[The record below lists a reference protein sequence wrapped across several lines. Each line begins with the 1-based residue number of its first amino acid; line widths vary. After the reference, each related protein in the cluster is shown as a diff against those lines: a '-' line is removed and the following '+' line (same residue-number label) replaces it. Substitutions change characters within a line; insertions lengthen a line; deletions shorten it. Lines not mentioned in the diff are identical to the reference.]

1 MAKTQPPPKS
11 VDVAIVGAGLAGLTA
26 AVGLVQQGVSVA
38 VFERSEI
45 LGGRAASWTDDKTGV
60 PIHIGPHILL
70 SAYPNMKKLMGL
82 LGTDHQV
89 EWMDSNFIR
98 LVDGER
104 FYEVKAAPLPPPFH
118 FMPSM
123 ISDPNLSTRDL
134 LSNTRVAL
142 YAMRMSKEDIRHLDL
157 MNGVSFLRQM
167 GVSWNMIHRF
177 WSFTCMSILNV
188 PLELCSAG
196 ALMRFFQMML
206 GHSDTIFGLPK
217 VGLGDLFAPQAVDY
231 IRERGGTLHMKTEV
245 KGFLLEDGECRGLR
259 LSRNRVV
266 RAKSVISTL
275 PPHVLRALVPDEW
288 SGHKF
293 VGDLGAFEPCPY
305 IASYLFFD
313 RKLSDM
319 KFWARV
325 HKPTDL
331 NCDFYDLSNI
341 NPEVFGDNSIIT
353 SNIIYC
359 HRVEHLSDAEVAQAT
374 LAELRENLP
383 SAREAKLVHSVIN
396 RIPMAIHCPFPGTE
410 LARPPVNTPVGGFYL
425 AGDWVQTGVPS
436 SMEGAVRAGWVA
448 AEKILASHGISC
460 SYAEEVEPLRGL
472 TGVVNRLRGRLPRRR
487 GWVQRMGAGA

>member
-1 MAKTQPPPKS
+1 M
-11 VDVAIVGAGLAGLTA
+11 
-26 AVGLVQQGVSVA
+26 SVA

-45 LGGRAASWTDDKTGV
+45 LGGRAASWKDEKTGV

-70 SAYPNMKKLMGL
+70 SAYPNMKKLMTL
-82 LGTDHQV
+82 LGTTHHVD
-89 EWMDSNFIR
+89 WLASNFIR

-118 FMPSM
+118 FLPSM
-123 ISDPNLSTRDL
+123 ITDPNLSTRDL

-142 YAMRMSKEDIRHLDL
+142 YAMRMSPEDIRYLDV
-157 MNGVSFLRQM
+157 MNAVSFLRRM

-177 WSFTCMSILNV
+177 WTFICMSILNV

-196 ALMRFFQMML
+196 ALMRFFQLML
-206 GHSDTIFGLPK
+206 GHSDTVFGLPK

-231 IRERGGTLHMKTEV
+231 LRERGGSVHLKTEV
-245 KGFLLEDGECRGLR
+245 KGFLVEEGECRGLQ
-259 LSRNRVV
+259 LSRNRTV
-266 RAKSVISTL
+266 RAKSVIATL
-275 PPHVLRALVPDEW
+275 PPQALRALVAPEW
-288 SGHKF
+288 AGYKF
-293 VGDLGAFEPCPY
+293 VQDLSVFEPCPY

-325 HKPTDL
+325 HRPTDL

-341 NPEVFGDNSIIT
+341 NPEVFGSNSMIT

-359 HRVEHLSDAEVAQAT
+359 HRAEHLSDAQVVQAT

-383 SAREAKLVHSVIN
+383 SAREAKLVHSVVN

-410 LARPPVNTPVGGFYL
+410 SARPPVNTPIPGFYL

-448 AEKILASHGISC
+448 AEQVLASRGVTLRF
-460 SYAEEVEPLRGL
+460 AEEAEPLRGL
-472 TGVVNRLRGRLPRRR
+472 TGVVNRVRGRLPRRR